1 MRRAWPLLMAAF
13 VSLFLAEGQRA
24 LFAAMSD
31 LLHDALAPGF
41 HLGAPLW
48 AIAPLAALLAPLLP
62 LARWFD
68 RQAAIAVPALGAA
81 VIRVPVSHPAIE
93 TQLIG
98 GALVLAFG
106 AMFLKWA
113 VGNID
118 RRALGGGVV
127 LGLVADQLIRL
138 AGPGDDPSLQD
149 GWLPVQA
156 FLSLILI
163 AVVVL
168 WARRPSDEKSRND
181 LERRSGGLRLRAALA
196 LGLLLFMDLHVLAVP
211 AAIAARTGASLPVVG
226 VAIGVAGA
234 VAIALTLLAPRP
246 TGGRGVTLVLA
257 AMVAVAGVVGS
268 VLDGTAA
275 ALGVAVGHLAA
286 LLLVTRALDPASG
299 RRSGVPVVIGFA
311 LFALVTL
318 LYALA
323 LRPEPAIPV
332 IGAAA
337 PWLFGAVG
345 LVLAGCFVLLPRP
358 QPLPPPHSRIPAA
371 LTAVGVVVLA
381 ILLSMSGPS
390 PAAPAA
396 IPAPEQAVTSRLS
409 DAPLPSAAI

>member
-1 MRRAWPLLMAAF
+1 MRLAWPLLMAAF

-24 LFAAMSD
+24 LFDTLSH
-31 LLHDALAPGF
+31 LLHDALAPE
-41 HLGAPLW
+41 LRLDAALW
-48 AIAPLAALLAPLLP
+48 ALAPLAALLAPLLP

-81 VIRVPVSHPAIE
+81 VTRLPMSHPALE
-93 TQLIG
+93 TRLIG

-113 VGNID
+113 VGHLD
-118 RRALGGGVV
+118 RRTLGGGVV

-138 AGPGDDPSLQD
+138 AAPGGDPSLEV

-168 WARRPSDEKSRND
+168 WIRDPSDGKSRNQ
-181 LERRSGGLRLRAALA
+181 LERRSGGLRLRAAIA
-196 LGLLLFMDLHVLAVP
+196 LGALLFMDLHVLAVP
-211 AAIAARTGASLPVVG
+211 AAIAARTGASQGIVG
-226 VAIGVAGA
+226 IMTGVAGA
-234 VAIALTLLAPRP
+234 AATALVLLAPRP
-246 TGGRGVTLVLA
+246 TGGRGVTLALA
-257 AMVAVAGVVGS
+257 GVVAVAGLVGS

-299 RRSGVPVVIGFA
+299 RRSGVPVVVGFA
-311 LFALVTL
+311 LFAVIAL
-318 LYALA
+318 LHALA
-323 LRPEPAIPV
+323 LRPDPAIPDM
-332 IGAAA
+332 GSAA

-345 LVLAGCFVLLPRP
+345 LLLAGCFVLLPRP
-358 QPLPPPHSRIPAA
+358 QPLPSPHSRVPAA
-371 LTAVGVVVLA
+371 LTAAGVVVLA
-381 ILLSMSGPS
+381 VVLS
-390 PAAPAA
+390 
-396 IPAPEQAVTSRLS
+396 
-409 DAPLPSAAI
+409 